1 MRVVELWRFPV
12 KSFAGEQLQQAAVD
26 ELGLAGD
33 RQWGVLDVATS
44 KMLTARREPSLL
56 FATARV
62 NDDGTLDARLPDGSV
77 ATDDALSDWLGR
89 PVQLVQAG
97 GALEPVYEN
106 PLDAE
111 NDADWVEWTGPTNV
125 FHDSKG
131 TRFSLVSQATT
142 GDWDQRRFRTNV
154 IVDAGGEN
162 DLVGRTIRI
171 GDVEAQVI
179 KLVTRCVMTTRPQ
192 PGLDRDLSVLQTI
205 NKERGG
211 TLAIG
216 CVVTTPGV
224 IAIDD
229 EVVALD

>member
-12 KSFAGEQLQQAAVD
+12 KSFAGEQLERVAVD

-33 RQWGVLDVATS
+33 RQWGVLDMGTS

-62 NDDGTLDARLPDGSV
+62 TDDGALDARLPDGSV
-77 ATDDALSDWLGR
+77 ATDDSLSDWLGR
-89 PVQLVQAG
+89 PVRLVQAG
-97 GALEPVYEN
+97 GELEPVYEN
-106 PLDAE
+106 PLDAD
-111 NDADWVEWTGPTNV
+111 NDADWVEWTGPSNV

-131 TRFSLVSQATT
+131 TRFSLVSRATT

-162 DLVGRTIRI
+162 DLVGRTIRV

-192 PGLDRDLSVLQTI
+192 PGLERDLGVLKTI
-205 NKERGG
+205 NKERNG

-224 IAIDD
+224 IAIGD